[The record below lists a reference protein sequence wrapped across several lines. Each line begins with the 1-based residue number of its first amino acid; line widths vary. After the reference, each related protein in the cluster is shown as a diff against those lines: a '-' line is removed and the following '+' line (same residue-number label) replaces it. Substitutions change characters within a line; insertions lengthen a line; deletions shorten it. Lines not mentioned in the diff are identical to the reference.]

1 MKFILREF
9 ESYLQLEKGLSENTI
24 KSYLKDLEQ
33 YTSHLLKY
41 YHVNDPELIEKRHI
55 ENFLST
61 LNRRKLSPKT
71 IARKISAIKSFH
83 HFLFIEKVIPV
94 DISSDFQTPKI
105 PKNLPTVLSVDEV
118 VKILETSE
126 VNSPLGYRNKAL
138 LELIYGSGLR
148 VSELLDIQMRDIHI
162 DEHYV
167 LVRGKGGKERIVPI
181 SDIAVIA
188 LRKYIIDGRP
198 KLMKKPLPHLFINN
212 EGGKLSRQG
221 FYKVL
226 QGLASDAEIEVH
238 VSPHTLRHSFATH
251 LLENGI
257 DLRSLQTLL
266 GHEDISTTQIYTH
279 ISKTRARQV
288 YDEAH
293 PRAKE
298 EKKNGLD

>member
-9 ESYLQLEKGLSENTI
+9 ESYLQLEKGLSVNTI

-33 YTSHLLKY
+33 YTSHLGKY
-41 YHVNDPELIEKRHI
+41 YHVDKPKRIEKRHI
-55 ENFLST
+55 ENFLQT
-61 LNRRKLSPKT
+61 LHRRKLSPKT

-83 HFLFIEKVIPV
+83 HFLYVEKIIDS

-105 PKNLPTVLSVDEV
+105 PKNLPTVLSVEEV
-118 VKILETSE
+118 VKILEISD
-126 VNSPLGYRNKAL
+126 VDSPLGYRNKAL
-138 LELIYGSGLR
+138 LELIYGSGLG
-148 VSELLDIQMRDIHI
+148 VSELLDIRMRDVHL
-162 DEHYV
+162 DESYV
-167 LVRGKGGKERIVPI
+167 LVQGKGGKERIVPI
-181 SDIAVIA
+181 SDIAIIA
-188 LRKYIIDGRP
+188 LRKYMTDPNGRQ
-198 KLMKKPLPHLFINN
+198 KLMKKPLPYLFINN

-226 QGLASDAEIEVH
+226 QGLANDAGIEVN

-288 YDEAH
+288 YDETH

-298 EKKNGLD
+298 DK

>member
-9 ESYLQLEKGLSENTI
+9 ESYLQLEKGLSVNTI

-33 YTSHLLKY
+33 YTSHLGKY
-41 YHVNDPELIEKRHI
+41 YHVDKPKRIEKRHI
-55 ENFLST
+55 ENFLQT
-61 LNRRKLSPKT
+61 LHRRKLSPKT

-83 HFLFIEKVIPV
+83 HFLYVEKIIDS

-105 PKNLPTVLSVDEV
+105 PKNLPTVLSVEEV
-118 VKILETSE
+118 VKILEISD
-126 VNSPLGYRNKAL
+126 VDSPLGYRNKAL

-148 VSELLDIQMRDIHI
+148 VSELLDIRMRDVHL
-162 DEHYV
+162 DESYV
-167 LVRGKGGKERIVPI
+167 LVQGKGGKERIVPI
-181 SDIAVIA
+181 SDIAIIA
-188 LRKYIIDGRP
+188 LRKYMTDPNGRQ
-198 KLMKKPLPHLFINN
+198 KLMKKPLPYLFINN

-226 QGLASDAEIEVH
+226 QGLANDAGIEVN

-288 YDEAH
+288 YDKTH

-298 EKKNGLD
+298 DK

>member
-1 MKFILREF
+1 MKYILKEF
-9 ESYLQLEKGLSENTI
+9 EYYLRLEKGLSDNTI
-24 KSYLKDLEQ
+24 KSYLKDLDQ
-33 YTSHLLKY
+33 YTNHLMKY
-41 YHVNDPELIEKRHI
+41 YQVDNPEQIERRYI
-55 ENFLST
+55 ENFLQT
-61 LNRRKLSPKT
+61 LHRRKLSPKT

-83 HFLFIEKVIPV
+83 HFLFNEKITPI

-118 VKILETSE
+118 VKILEISE
-126 VNSPLGYRNKAL
+126 VDSPLGYRNKAL

-148 VSELLDIQMRDIHI
+148 VSELLNIQMSDVFI
-162 DEHYV
+162 DKRYV
-167 LVRGKGGKERIVPI
+167 LVKGKGGKERIVPI
-181 SDIAVIA
+181 SDIAAIA
-188 LRKYIIDGRP
+188 LRKYMIDGRP
-198 KLMKKPLPHLFINN
+198 KLIRKPLPYLFINN

-226 QGLASDAEIEVH
+226 QGLVSDAGIEVN

-288 YDEAH
+288 YDKSH

-298 EKKNGLD
+298 AK

>member
-9 ESYLQLEKGLSENTI
+9 ESYLQLEKGLSDNTI

-33 YTSHLLKY
+33 YTNHLGKY
-41 YHVNDPELIEKRHI
+41 YHVDKPERIEKRHI
-55 ENFLST
+55 ENFLQT
-61 LNRRKLSPKT
+61 LHRRKLSPKT

-83 HFLFIEKVIPV
+83 HFLYVEKIIDS

-105 PKNLPTVLSVDEV
+105 PKNLPTVLSVEEV
-118 VKILETSE
+118 VKILEISE
-126 VNSPLGYRNKAL
+126 VDSPLGYRNKAL

-148 VSELLDIQMRDIHI
+148 VSELLDIRMRDVHL
-162 DEHYV
+162 DERYV
-167 LVRGKGGKERIVPI
+167 LVQGKGGKERIVPI
-181 SDIAVIA
+181 SDIAIIA
-188 LRKYIIDGRP
+188 LRKYMTDPNGRQ
-198 KLMKKPLPHLFINN
+198 KLMKKPLPYLFINN

-226 QGLASDAEIEVH
+226 QGLANDAGIEVN

-288 YDEAH
+288 YDKTH

-298 EKKNGLD
+298 DK